1 MYKRCGSLLSGLAL
15 LAFASLPLLAQGDGE
30 VSPMKYKSYA
40 KWNIVLPKETFTP
53 VVGKLPIAH
62 AGGDG
67 FEAVIDGT
75 ALSIDA
81 NGDGKVGDVKAKG
94 TGGMVTL
101 KGETA
106 DGKKLYYTARLINN
120 GTWSF
125 ATSGAMVG
133 KVAGMELQLIDQ
145 NNNGRYN
152 DFGEDAMIVGNGDA
166 ASFLSKVVSIK
177 GELFEITVTENGDE
191 ITARP
196 FQGETGTLN
205 LYEGFESKGKLA
217 AAVVVSEDGAYSF
230 ELAGDRKGLV
240 VPIGQYRI
248 ASGLILKGKETVKVR
263 SGKSRPITVV
273 ANDSSVVEWGG
284 PLRAEFTYARQG
296 EKVTFD
302 PQNLWFYGKM
312 DEEYYEWVPDGKP
325 PKFII
330 ADKRTGKE
338 VAEAKFGGC

>member
-1 MYKRCGSLLSGLAL
+1 MNMRCGSLLSGLAL
-15 LAFASLPLLAQGDGE
+15 LVFVSAPLFAQDEPEMSQ
-30 VSPMKYKSYA
+30 MKYKSYP

-53 VVGKLPIAH
+53 VAGKLPIAH
-62 AGGDG
+62 SGGEG

-94 TGGMVTL
+94 TGGLVTL

-106 DGKKLYYTARLINN
+106 DGKKLYYTARLVNN

-133 KVAGMELQLIDQ
+133 KVAGTEVQLIDQ

-166 ASFLSKVVSIK
+166 ASFLSKVISIK
-177 GELFEITVTENGDE
+177 GELFEIDVNANGDE
-191 ITARP
+191 VTVRP
-196 FQGETGTLN
+196 FQGETGVLN
-205 LYEGFESKGKLA
+205 LYSGFESKGKLA
-217 AAVVVSEDGAYSF
+217 AAVVVSVDGANSF
-230 ELAGDRKGLV
+230 ELAGDRKGLT
-240 VPIGQYRI
+240 VPVGQYRI

-263 SGKSRPITVV
+263 AGKSRPVTVA
-273 ANDSSVVEWGG
+273 ANDESVVEWGG

-296 EKVTFD
+296 DKVTFD

-312 DEEYYEWVPDGKP
+312 EEEYYEWVPDGKP
-325 PKFII
+325 PKFVI
-330 ADKRTGKE
+330 ADKRTGRE